1 MTELRPPAFFV
12 ADSLGLDF
20 LNSIAVPVDEIV
32 EWLGSGEDLM
42 AWLAQARLV
51 PAEAVQTIRD
61 SAGPGE
67 LDAVAAQA
75 RALREWLRGFVHKHM
90 GAPLSADV
98 IAELEPLNR
107 LLARDEEFSRLVAGQ
122 ETGGDGG
129 HGALQL
135 LTQRRWRSPESLLLP
150 IAKVM
155 AELLTNADFTHVKA
169 CEGPTCRLLFLDT
182 TGGHMRRWCSMAVC
196 GNRAKQAAHRE
207 RVAARAKKP
216 AAKKPITK

>member
-1 MTELRPPAFFV
+1 MTEPRPPALFV

-32 EWLGSGEDLM
+32 EWLGSGEDLI
-42 AWLAQARLV
+42 AWLVQAKLV
-51 PAEAVQTIRD
+51 PPEAVQTIRD

-67 LDAVAAQA
+67 LDAVAGQA

-98 IAELEPLNR
+98 MAELQPLNR
-107 LLARDEEFSRLVAGQ
+107 LLARDEEFSRLVPSQ
-122 ETGGDGG
+122 DTGPGG
-129 HGALQL
+129 AHGALQL

-155 AELLTNADFTHVKA
+155 AELLTSADFTHVKA

-182 TGGHMRRWCSMAVC
+182 TGGQMRRWCSMAVC
-196 GNRAKQAAHRE
+196 GNRAKQAAYRE
-207 RVAARAKKP
+207 RAAARVRKTPGKKR
-216 AAKKPITK
+216 